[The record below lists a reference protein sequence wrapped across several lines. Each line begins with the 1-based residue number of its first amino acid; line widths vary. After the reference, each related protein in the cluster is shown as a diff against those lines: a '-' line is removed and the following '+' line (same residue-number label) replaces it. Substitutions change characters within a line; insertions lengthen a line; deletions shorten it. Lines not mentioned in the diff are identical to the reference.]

1 MASRNFPH
9 PVLDPAAADYP
20 NCGIQFRAMMYSGP
34 SAYRFDVGVDLGSET
49 LQTEIESG
57 NAAFAVQVDCRW
69 TSFRNVYRFTSPEH
83 SIEIPEGR
91 LRGSV
96 WLRPYIVAQ
105 KAFMLSSEEFDG
117 LFKGMSF
124 PLRRGYVLGWD
135 NPLEFDATKSLDDLK
150 NLNSVLQIVR
160 SQKDGVP
167 IEYGLTGEKIEIHL
181 PKADYEAFSLY
192 KNHPAFRHSL
202 MCMLALPAI
211 ACAIQAYQEDKDK
224 TVQTRWSRVIERRI
238 NEYRAAG
245 NSEEDPWRL
254 AQLML
259 DLPISR
265 AMQSIVAHVK
275 ENDS

>member
-1 MASRNFPH
+1 MASRSFPH
-9 PVLDPAAADYP
+9 PVLDPVASDYP
-20 NCGIQFRAMMYSGP
+20 NCGIQFRAMMYSSP

-49 LQTEIESG
+49 LQAEIDSG
-57 NAAFAVQVDCRW
+57 NAAYAVQVDCRW
-69 TSFRNVYRFTSPEH
+69 TSFREVFQFTGTDH
-83 SIEIPEGR
+83 RIEIPEGR

-96 WLRPYIVAQ
+96 WLRPYVVAK
-105 KAFMLSSEEFDG
+105 KAFNLSSDEFDA

-124 PLRRGYVLGWD
+124 PLRRGYVLAWD
-135 NPLEFDATKSLDDLK
+135 NPLEFDAAKSLDDLK
-150 NLNSVLQIVR
+150 NINSVLQIVR
-160 SQKDGVP
+160 SQKEGVP

-211 ACAIQAYQEDKDK
+211 ACAIQTHLDD
-224 TVQTRWSRVIERRI
+224 TSLQTRWSRVIERRI
-238 NEYRAAG
+238 EEYRATG
-245 NSEEDPWRL
+245 NVDVDPWKL

-265 AMQSIVAHVK
+265 AMQAMVAHVK
-275 ENDS
+275 DNDS